1 MQIKRQRI
9 SMYLIMF
16 GWLILFGANSI
27 VLALLPM
34 SNVLP
39 VVLPIALLV
48 SLLVMIVLNKSL
60 VPDDMIKISEKDILI
75 SKILSYIS
83 VLLMAILIL
92 FDLIVKNAE
101 LNFIV
106 TIVAASLL
114 VATGIFGAVYFGII
128 TFRKPK
134 NPFQPP
140 QDVVDADFEEKGP
153 NLPS

>member
-27 VLALLPM
+27 VLALLPK

-60 VPDDMIKISEKDILI
+60 VPDDMIKLVK
-75 SKILSYIS
+75 KI
-83 VLLMAILIL
+83 
-92 FDLIVKNAE
+92 F
-101 LNFIV
+101 
-106 TIVAASLL
+106 
-114 VATGIFGAVYFGII
+114 
-128 TFRKPK
+128 
-134 NPFQPP
+134 
-140 QDVVDADFEEKGP
+140 
-153 NLPS
+153 